1 MLKLLMLKQYEKYL
15 LSHKHYRT
23 VPIWSLFTTY
33 FLVGIWCV
41 LEIGRSPGFSSTRLT
56 AFPVSPVAF
65 VICSELQLRD
75 SVGFAPTS
83 LLSQTLVWHQ
93 VLHIIQLCSY
103 YNIHFRIV

>member
-41 LEIGRSPGFSSTRLT
+41 LEIGRSPGFFINTPHSLPSFPSGICDLLRITVAGQRRICTDFPFKPNSRL
-56 AFPVSPVAF
+56 
-65 VICSELQLRD
+65 
-75 SVGFAPTS
+75 APS
-83 LLSQTLVWHQ
+83 LTHYSIMFLL
-93 VLHIIQLCSY
+93 
-103 YNIHFRIV
+103 